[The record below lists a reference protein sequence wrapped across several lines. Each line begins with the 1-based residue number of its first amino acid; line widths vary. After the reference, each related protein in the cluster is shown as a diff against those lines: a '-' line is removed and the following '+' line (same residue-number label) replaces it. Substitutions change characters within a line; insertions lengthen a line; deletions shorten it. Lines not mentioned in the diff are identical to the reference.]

1 MKIDFAKIDIK
12 TSANIIANLDD
23 TSDEWLLARR
33 KGIGGSDVGKI
44 CGLSNYGSPLSVWV
58 DKTGYME
65 KPKVDNR
72 FTKWGK
78 ILEPI
83 IAVEFNNQNV
93 LPDNLRL
100 YNSDALF
107 QSKEYP
113 FMLANIDRLII
124 DENNTIVSFLECKT
138 ASEYRKDEFQES
150 IPDEYML
157 QIQHYMA
164 VLDVQYCYI
173 AYLIG
178 GSDFGYKRVERDDGV
193 IADMINIERDFWK
206 LVETNTMPEANW
218 NDGNVLN
225 QMFRISNDEIL
236 NIPVNDIEKLEVI
249 NEFAEKKAELSDLEK
264 KVEELKNRVIQ
275 IIGQNLQCNAGR
287 YQIDWKPV
295 NQFDEALVPVDYVE
309 KYKKIVFDKDAFKKE
324 NASLYKAY
332 TSPAYR
338 RLTIKETVAK

>member
-58 DKTGYME
+58 DKTGYIE

-83 IAVEFNNQNV
+83 IADEFNNQKV

-100 YNSDALF
+100 FNSDALF
-107 QSKEYP
+107 QSKKYP
-113 FMLANIDRLII
+113 FMLANIDRLIL
-124 DENNTIVSFLECKT
+124 DENDKIVSFLECKT

-157 QIQHYMA
+157 QIQHYMS
-164 VLDVQYCYI
+164 VLDVDHCYI

-178 GSDFGYKRVERDDGV
+178 GSDFGYQKIERDDGV
-193 IADMINIERDFWK
+193 IADMINIESDFWK

-225 QMFRISNDEIL
+225 QMYRISNDEIL
-236 NIPVNDIEKLEVI
+236 NIPVSDIEKLEVI

-275 IIGQNLQCNAGR
+275 IIGQNLQCNAGG

-295 NQFDEALVPVDYVE
+295 NQFDEALVPVDFVE